1 LDDKHSM
8 NNHTGGLNMRW
19 TLLALTMA
27 AAVALG
33 GCFEGKQG
41 PAGPAGAQG
50 AQGAKGDKGDAGAQ
64 GVAGAVG
71 AVGARGEKGEKGDA
85 GAAGAQG
92 LAGSA
97 GARGE
102 RGEKGDKGDR
112 GDKGDKGD
120 AGVSTAASF
129 RVPPAT
135 AARASC
141 NADEVMIT
149 AMCVGSSTYQ
159 ALSFEPQGAQCGSDP
174 ASTAVKVA
182 IVCAKR

>member
-1 LDDKHSM
+1 
-8 NNHTGGLNMRW
+8 MRW

-64 GVAGAVG
+64 GVAGAAG
-71 AVGARGEKGEKGDA
+71 AVGARGEKGEKGDT

-92 LAGSA
+92 LAGAA

-112 GDKGDKGD
+112 GDKGD

-182 IVCAKR
+182 IVCAKK